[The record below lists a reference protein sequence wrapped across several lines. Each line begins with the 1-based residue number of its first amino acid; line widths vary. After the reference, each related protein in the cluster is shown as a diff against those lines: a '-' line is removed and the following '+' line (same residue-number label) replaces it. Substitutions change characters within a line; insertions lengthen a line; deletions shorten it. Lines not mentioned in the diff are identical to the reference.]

1 MKQINE
7 ILTLQSR
14 ISQGLIK
21 NTQQAINKQI
31 EELSKFKENVNSQI
45 DPHKLYEKL
54 NEIEEFKEQL
64 AHRYENRFNNVKIEF
79 LKKAQ
84 VAFKDEL
91 EQELSNIKRI
101 RDEIANKTDPEIIN
115 RKLEELEIFEKH
127 LLNNI
132 DEKISQSL
140 KIYESSINQEFKNKI
155 NKLDEYY
162 NKVENLLRKIEI
174 GQETLKEINNFKDQF
189 IAIIDKN
196 IEKMNTKMT
205 IIDDKL
211 KSLEK

>member
-1 MKQINE
+1 
-7 ILTLQSR
+7 
-14 ISQGLIK
+14 
-21 NTQQAINKQI
+21 
-31 EELSKFKENVNSQI
+31 
-45 DPHKLYEKL
+45 
-54 NEIEEFKEQL
+54 
-64 AHRYENRFNNVKIEF
+64 